1 MKYSISEVV
10 EFIAENDVKFV
21 RLVFC
26 DVFGR
31 IKNVTVMADCIEEVC
46 RNGKTFTPTGI
57 DGFGTE
63 DLLLFPDLDTL
74 NVLPWRPQQGRV
86 IRFICSVKKRD
97 GSFFYGDGRSI
108 LAQVLQD
115 AEREGYRL
123 KAGTESEF
131 YLFCTDENGDPT
143 YRPHD
148 NGGYLDMAP
157 LDKGENI
164 RREICY
170 NLEAMEI
177 RPTASHHERGRGQH
191 EIVFEEGDPL
201 EACDNFLFF
210 KSAVKVIGGKNGL
223 YASFMPKPL
232 PNEQGNGMNITL
244 DLWKEGENLFGE
256 SVAAVTDTFRAFS
269 AGVLAELEGITAF
282 LNSTVN
288 SYERLGQFDAPERI
302 GLSVDLSDCAA
313 RIVQGAGGVKLEL
326 RSADALLNPY
336 FALAL
341 LIRAGLKG
349 IRENRSAPDE
359 SAKLPSP
366 LSDAVRAARESSFVK
381 EVLPEALIC
390 TYLDLQ
396 EQVIAEAIRNVGDYR
411 EKLFRLA

>member
-1 MKYSISEVV
+1 MKYSISDVV
-10 EFIAENDVKFV
+10 DFIRENDVKFV

-26 DVFGR
+26 DLFGR
-31 IKNVTVMADCIEEVC
+31 IKNVTVMADCIEEIC
-46 RNGKTFTPTGI
+46 EKGKVFTPTGI

-63 DLLLFPDLDTL
+63 DLLLFPDLDTM

-86 IRFICSVKKRD
+86 IRFVCSVRTR
-97 GSFFYGDGRSI
+97 GGQSFGGDGRAA
-108 LAQVLQD
+108 LERVLKEAAD
-115 AEREGYRL
+115 DGYRL
-123 KAGTESEF
+123 KVGTESEF

-191 EIVFEEGDPL
+191 EIVFEENGAL
-201 EACDNFLFF
+201 EACDDFIFF
-210 KSAVKVIGGKNGL
+210 KSAVKVIAGQNGL

-232 PNEQGNGMNITL
+232 LNEEGNGMNITV
-244 DLWKEGENLFGE
+244 DLWKDGNNLFGE
-256 SVAAVTDTFRAFS
+256 SIAQKTPLFDAFA
-269 AGVLAELEGITAF
+269 AGVLSELRGITAF
-282 LNSTVN
+282 LNTTVN

-302 GLSVDLSDCAA
+302 GISEALSDCAT
-313 RIVQGAGGVKLEL
+313 RIVQGAGGVKLEV
-326 RSADALLNPY
+326 RSPDALLNPY

-341 LIRAGLKG
+341 LIRAGLNG
-349 IRENRSAPDE
+349 IRENRTAPLE
-359 SAKLPSP
+359 TEKLPVT
-366 LSDAVRAARESSFVK
+366 LSEALEAARASKVVQ
-381 EVLPEALIC
+381 EVIPCSE
-390 TYLDLQ
+390 TYFALQ
-396 EQVIAEAIRNVGDYR
+396 EAVISEAVRNVGAYR
-411 EKLFRLA
+411 EKLFSLA

>member
-46 RNGKTFTPTGI
+46 RNGKAFTPTGI

-170 NLEAMEI
+170 NL
-177 RPTASHHERGRGQH
+177 
-191 EIVFEEGDPL
+191 
-201 EACDNFLFF
+201 
-210 KSAVKVIGGKNGL
+210 
-223 YASFMPKPL
+223 
-232 PNEQGNGMNITL
+232 
-244 DLWKEGENLFGE
+244 
-256 SVAAVTDTFRAFS
+256 
-269 AGVLAELEGITAF
+269 
-282 LNSTVN
+282 
-288 SYERLGQFDAPERI
+288 
-302 GLSVDLSDCAA
+302 
-313 RIVQGAGGVKLEL
+313 
-326 RSADALLNPY
+326 
-336 FALAL
+336 
-341 LIRAGLKG
+341 
-349 IRENRSAPDE
+349 
-359 SAKLPSP
+359 
-366 LSDAVRAARESSFVK
+366 
-381 EVLPEALIC
+381 
-390 TYLDLQ
+390 
-396 EQVIAEAIRNVGDYR
+396 
-411 EKLFRLA
+411 